1 MRRLDQGIGKIAKL
15 PLVVG
20 ELELRRTKSDARGR
34 FSAEPAVHVVAD
46 EIRTGAAE
54 IAAAASPERHTCKK
68 QRQGL

>member
-1 MRRLDQGIGKIAKL
+1 MRRLNQRIGEITEL

-20 ELELRRTKSDARGR
+20 KLELLRAQANAGGR
-34 FSAEPAVHVVAD
+34 FSAKPAVHVVAD

-68 QRQGL
+68 QRQGR